1 MAGAAKPNPKRMDLV
16 VALLERGYSD
26 EDVEAASKHCRTLE
40 SALSWLTSDR
50 KRLQTNTLQSVATP
64 LRQLGKQ
71 RTSSPVRRSSKQN
84 ASLPKAS
91 SRSRSTSAQSR
102 KSMLFNKQAVVCS
115 ICYEDVG
122 TNLAVRFSCRHGWY
136 CEQCVRLHA
145 ESCLR
150 MGSSQMQCPECRETV
165 QEHHLR
171 QLLPKAVLESM
182 HARSLEQAVASC
194 SNLFACPT
202 PDCTMRVSV
211 EDGEEPRLDDCPKCH
226 KSSCLRCGAQPYHQG
241 LTCQQHAAR
250 QARKSGKS
258 ASKDD
263 SGLYKWMLKT
273 GTQQCPQ
280 CKIPISK
287 ENLQSQRTQ
296 YKECHKMMCRNCNTK
311 FCFKCLRILTD
322 NISCGCSINEH
333 GFVDPR
339 TGKRIAH
346 FNVAGKTAKQS
357 EQSSRQKVPLQ
368 ARKSSKGC
376 AVKSPTVRNSAI
388 RKTRGQAGR

>member
-1 MAGAAKPNPKRMDLV
+1 MDIV

-26 EDVEAASKHCRTLE
+26 EDVEAAAKHCRTLDA
-40 SALSWLTSDR
+40 ALSWLSSDR
-50 KRLQTNTLQSVATP
+50 QKLPSSRLQTVATP
-64 LRQLGKQ
+64 LRQMNKQ
-71 RTSSPVRRSSKQN
+71 RTSSPARRSSKPN
-84 ASLPKAS
+84 AAVPKS
-91 SRSRSTSAQSR
+91 GSRSRSTSAGSGAQPR

-115 ICYEDVG
+115 ICYEDVAP
-122 TNLAVRFSCRHGWY
+122 NLAVRFSCRHGWY

-171 QLLPKAVLESM
+171 QLLPKTVIESM

-202 PDCTMRVSV
+202 PDCSMRVSV

-226 KSSCLRCGAQPYHQG
+226 KSSCLRCGAQPYHHG
-241 LTCQQHAAR
+241 LTCQQYSAK
-250 QARKSGKS
+250 QAKKCGNS
-258 ASKDD
+258 ASMADL
-263 SGLYKWMLKT
+263 GLHKWMLKT

-280 CKIPISK
+280 CKMAISK
-287 ENLQSQRTQ
+287 ENLQSQKTQ
-296 YKECHKMMCRNCNTK
+296 YKECHKMVCRNCNTK
-311 FCFKCLRILTD
+311 FCFKCLRVLTE
-322 NISCGCSINEH
+322 NVSCGCSIDAH

-346 FNVAGKTAKQS
+346 FTDDRKTGKNLEKTTK
-357 EQSSRQKVPLQ
+357 SSLQ
-368 ARKSSKGC
+368 ASKALKGC
-376 AVKSPTVRNSAI
+376 KLRGKRCVGKVQSVRNEVVQ
-388 RKTRGQAGR
+388 KGRRQGGR